1 MVRTLTLSLTL
12 TLTLLGCGS
21 SAAPSCPPCPAPS
34 ACDMRTGVCVGFRT
48 PLLDAATPDA
58 GHD

>member
-1 MVRTLTLSLTL
+1 MVRALIFGLLV
-12 TLTLLGCGS
+12 LGCGS

-58 GHD
+58 SHD